1 MILAAPFVL
10 PFAEAVGISIATL
23 GMAKAADMVN
33 DYIQENPEQSIKILS
48 TIVPGVG
55 IGEIFM
61 KKGKDEEVEE
71 EVEVEDVDA
80 RDLTRA
86 EKAKEMKRRFK
97 EGTGDKREIG
107 KKGYEEIIL
116 PGKEDE
122 MLDEAEDRYDGGV
135 EEVSKPKFDYK
146 KFFKKRYAD
155 GGAIGIEVLFEKKK
169 DGGRAGSTM
178 KPKRGLVNEP
188 GGYAGLTAQQQ
199 AFLNL
204 QLQND
209 PEYQTGFY
217 KATPELKFEDFYK
230 APTGPLR
237 YVDEVQGSNS
247 YFDENIDNVKFEPR
261 GPLRDLDMDK
271 TVGIIDA
278 LDTKDPS
285 GELGFDYMDR
295 LKTNPDGTI
304 YETIQTN
311 TPKFAEF
318 QQTPMD
324 QINIV
329 SPKNFQNLK
338 STNKDSVYGYTT
350 LPDILPSEYG
360 TKFQT
365 ETNPVYLN
373 KDLAEFIT
381 TKPMSPANQ
390 LPLYTD
396 KAAQLGFYGAKP
408 VDLLNQ
414 AVDTVQHEYAH
425 NITKFPQFANVMKNT
440 MDAGVP
446 SQLQL
451 KGKPGDGISKFD
463 KEELFTRALDI
474 ERRLQKDGDLN
485 SPNVDTDLRYMNQV
499 LGKKYKNLNKDGQSM
514 AIQYLNSIRPQVKDY
529 FNTINQQAQL
539 ANTANRA
546 RAANPDVY
554 ASADRQGFTDGRGG
568 GFASR
573 STGTNEN
580 FSNKTGR
587 GRTGYDDGGRVGLF
601 MGGSP
606 LDGQALSIYNSMN
619 AYGFSDQEIAN
630 ALQEQGLYTPGGST
644 PDPTPDTGQT
654 IGYQG
659 GNDGPVSLFGENLNP
674 TFSKD
679 LSEDPRFNY
688 LEPTAQANKYRFD
701 RSVEPREGLMGFFDK
716 VGNKF
721 KESKFFQP
729 RIKGTLGDR
738 LLKQSQGMTIPSF
751 ATALGKLRS
760 PFNPNSPTYNAALP
774 MQLNFL
780 EATTGK
786 KIGGTSKD
794 GLTITEGLDMIG
806 RDPNS
811 GLLKYG
817 SGSVLAGKNVISGFG
832 SNDYETALNKYL
844 SRMLRYENPTKFQA
858 AKIKQAQDELKA
870 LQAKK
875 EQEYIDSGTQA
886 EVKALQKEIDSGKY
900 SGGSDFAQSNQA
912 AVGGGSTARNKQGQ
926 TAAQATKAG
935 TGTAQGYSQHFAR
948 GGLATMFV
956 EKR

>member
-1 MILAAPFVL
+1 MILAAPLVI
-10 PFAEAVGISIATL
+10 PFAEAIGLSVAVL
-23 GMAKAADMVN
+23 GMAKIGDEVN
-33 DYIQENPEQSIKILS
+33 KYIEKYPEESMKILS

-61 KKGKDEEVEE
+61 SKEDSGEDNDS
-71 EVEVEDVDA
+71 EDVAPEDRTKA
-80 RDLTRA
+80 ERA
-86 EKAKEMKRRFK
+86 AEMKKRFK
-97 EGTGDKREIG
+97 EGKGDKREIG
-107 KKGYEEIIL
+107 KKAYEEVIKPAKDMEELFKGEERI
-116 PGKEDE
+116 
-122 MLDEAEDRYDGGV
+122 DGSI
-135 EEVSKPKFDYK
+135 EEVGNPKFDFTKFYK
-146 KFFKKRYAD
+146 NRRRKAD

-324 QINIV
+324 QINIM

-485 SPNVDTDLRYMNQV
+485 IPNVDTDLRYMNQV

-606 LDGQALSIYNSMN
+606 LEGQALAIYNSMN

-630 ALQEQGLYTPGGST
+630 ALQEQGLYTPGST
-644 PDPTPDTGQT
+644 PPETTTPNI
-654 IGYQG
+654 IGSQINQG
-659 GNDGPVSLFGENLNP
+659 DGGGGDGPPPGP
-674 TFSKD
+674 TFNRND
-679 LSEDPRFNY
+679 LLGTTDYFPNPPLGHS
-688 LEPTAQANKYRFD
+688 LKM
-701 RSVEPREGLMGFFDK
+701 GLGSIVDFIK
-716 VGNKF
+716 SGGIIGN
-721 KESKFFQP
+721 
-729 RIKGTLGDR
+729 
-738 LLKQSQGMTIPSF
+738 TIRSF
-751 ATALGKLRS
+751 AKRFQKPRVELVNKI
-760 PFNPNSPTYNAALP
+760 
-774 MQLNFL
+774 NFD
-780 EATTGK
+780 AVV
-786 KIGGTSKD
+786 
-794 GLTITEGLDMIG
+794 
-806 RDPNS
+806 R
-811 GLLKYG
+811 
-817 SGSVLAGKNVISGFG
+817 
-832 SNDYETALNKYL
+832 
-844 SRMLRYENPTKFQA
+844 
-858 AKIKQAQDELKA
+858 
-870 LQAKK
+870 
-875 EQEYIDSGTQA
+875 EQER
-886 EVKALQKEIDSGKY
+886 QKEIARQAAAEAASQRDAAIASGLDAAIREGRDTSGFDRPDSGAY
-900 SGGSDFAQSNQA
+900 AEGAGMGVDGGYASDYGFL
-912 AVGGGSTARNKQGQ
+912 KD
-926 TAAQATKAG
+926 
-935 TGTAQGYSQHFAR
+935 
-948 GGLATMFV
+948 GGLATMFK